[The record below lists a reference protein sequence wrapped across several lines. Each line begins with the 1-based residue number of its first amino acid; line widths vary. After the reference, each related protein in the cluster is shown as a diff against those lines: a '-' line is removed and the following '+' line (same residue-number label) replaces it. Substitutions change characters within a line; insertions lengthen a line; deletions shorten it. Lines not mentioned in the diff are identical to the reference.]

1 MNDTAFPKS
10 IEFRGCK
17 ATIYRQTSL
26 QVDRY
31 EVRYFDVDGAK
42 QRATFR
48 EYPAAKEFAEAA
60 VREITQNRA
69 NFITLRGQE
78 AADYANAIAALKP
91 IGLTLQGAAKVLV
104 EGQQLLAGQAHI
116 LEAIQYYL
124 ANRPRQSTDITVR
137 QVADKLLD
145 LKQRENSIGRLHLRD
160 LRNRLKK
167 FADDFQCPICSV
179 QPAVIRDYILA
190 QPVSERTQH
199 NLRTTIASLFHFA
212 AAEGYLPA
220 DFKGIPRPSK
230 RRRMKMSISVFTPE
244 EMGKLLEASSGDQRT
259 ALVLQGFA
267 GIRAE
272 EVKRLRWEHIN
283 FEEGHIVI
291 PDSVAKCEERRLIP
305 MAANLAAW
313 LRPLYRNTGPVC
325 SFSNLAIVYERMAHR
340 AKIEW
345 KRNGLRHSFI
355 SYRVAHT
362 KNIPQVA
369 FEAGNS
375 PVMVQRHYL
384 KVVTAKTADEWFNL
398 APLKGVENGQQKVV
412 LPALVYNA
420 PDLATIEADAQ

>member
-1 MNDTAFPKS
+1 MNDTTFPKP

-17 ATIYRQTSL
+17 ATIYRQTSR
-26 QVDRY
+26 QGDRY
-31 EVRYFDVDGAK
+31 EVRYFDVDGSK
-42 QRATFR
+42 ERATFC

-69 NFITLRGQE
+69 YFITLRGQE
-78 AADYANAIAALKP
+78 AADYTKTVAALKP
-91 IGLTLQGAAKVLV
+91 TGLTLPGAANVLV
-104 EGQQLLAGQAHI
+104 EGQQLLAGQATI
-116 LEAIQYYL
+116 IEAIRYYV

-137 QVADKLLD
+137 QVVDKLLD
-145 LKQRENSIGRLHLRD
+145 LKKRENSIGCLHLRD

-167 FADDFQCPICSV
+167 FADDFQCPISSV
-179 QPAVIRDYILA
+179 QPAVVRDYILA

-244 EMGKLLEASSGDQRT
+244 EMEKLLEASSGDQRT

-272 EVKRLRWEHIN
+272 EVKRLRWEHFN

-313 LRPLYRNTGPVC
+313 LRPVHRATGPVC

-340 AKIEW
+340 AKIKW

-398 APLKGVENGQQKVV
+398 APPKLVIDGQQSVIAP
-412 LPALVYNA
+412 LLV
-420 PDLATIEADAQ
+420 ADAPASASVAKGAS